1 MLIFL
6 VFNHQNSNI
15 MSQLSPQA
23 PKNST
28 VIISVALVALG
39 LLGAFVSPAIADNGD
54 WFLLAG
60 FIFLLLGVYV
70 KGL

>member
-1 MLIFL
+1 MA
-6 VFNHQNSNI
+6 
-15 MSQLSPQA
+15 QLAPQA

-28 VIISVALVALG
+28 VLISVILVLFG

-60 FIFLLLGVYV
+60 FVFLLLGVYV

>member
-1 MLIFL
+1 M
-6 VFNHQNSNI
+6 SN
-15 MSQLSPQA
+15 LLPQA

-28 VIISVALVALG
+28 VLISVLLVLVG
-39 LLGAFVSPAIADNGD
+39 LLGAFVSPVLAENGD

-60 FIFLLLGVYV
+60 FVLLLLGVYV

>member
-1 MLIFL
+1 
-6 VFNHQNSNI
+6 
-15 MSQLSPQA
+15 MSQLRTQA
-23 PKNST
+23 PKTST
-28 VIISVALVALG
+28 VIISAALVLLG

-60 FIFLLLGVYV
+60 FVFLLLGVYV